1 MPLQTAVSRERL
13 RLSCHTRPRL
23 RRPLSQMRAPPPKRQ
38 FLLQNPTPKP
48 LHSQPWIRLP
58 VRCQTRLKSLVIQGN
73 PRELKLR
80 RAQPAVWLWMTKLPI
95 NPAKVRKLAQVLAAL
110 LERRRTGKR
119 ASFPLMMTKVLVG
132 KRRVALVALPPAR
145 YLPKQ
150 VVAQFRV

>member
-1 MPLQTAVSRERL
+1 M
-13 RLSCHTRPRL
+13 
-23 RRPLSQMRAPPPKRQ
+23 
-38 FLLQNPTPKP
+38 
-48 LHSQPWIRLP
+48 
-58 VRCQTRLKSLVIQGN
+58 IQGN

-80 RAQPAVWLWMTKLPI
+80 RAQPAVWLWMTKLPKI

-132 KRRVALVALPPAR
+132 KRRAALVALPPAR